1 MGKSKKE
8 GNDYLPSADVLKNLA
23 DRYDTETS
31 DAAQANQGLGS
42 LKKNAEKQHN
52 VNWPMFKA
60 VMRLRKKGESDQA
73 ADVRHFIH
81 YAKALGIAETD
92 DLFLGD
98 PYEGKVDASAAD
110 EAELD
115 AAEAAATH

>member
-1 MGKSKKE
+1 MGKSKKKE

-23 DRYDTETS
+23 DQYDTDTS
-31 DAAQANQGLGS
+31 DAAQANQGIGA

-73 ADVRHFIH
+73 GDVRHFNH
-81 YAKALGIAETD
+81 YCKAFGIAGTD
-92 DLFLGD
+92 DLFLGN
-98 PYEGKVDASAAD
+98 PFEGKVEASPAD

-115 AAEAAATH
+115 AAESAVN